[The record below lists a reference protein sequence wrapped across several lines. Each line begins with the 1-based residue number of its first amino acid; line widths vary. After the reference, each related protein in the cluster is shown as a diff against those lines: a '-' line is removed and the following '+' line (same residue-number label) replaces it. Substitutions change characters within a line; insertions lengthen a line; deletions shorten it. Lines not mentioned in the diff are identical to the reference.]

1 MTLMYRAAIDKRI
14 EVDALK
20 RDAIEQH
27 KQGELQAQKAEVTS
41 WQESVA
47 SQGTYST
54 GFVLQ

>member
-14 EVDALK
+14 EVDTLK
-20 RDAIEQH
+20 RDAIEQR

-47 SQGTYST
+47 TQGTYSM
-54 GFVLQ
+54 GLKLQ